1 MGMTNQVLHFLD
13 QVGVY
18 LICMCIP
25 GFLLTFGGIRI
36 IRSKQAISVSRGS
49 HFSWQKPV
57 LLKGKEAI
65 GPGSCLT
72 IFGVALFLLGILA
85 IMGSLQ

>member
-1 MGMTNQVLHFLD
+1 MANQIMHFLD

-25 GFLLTFGGIRI
+25 GFLLTLGGIRI
-36 IRSKQAISVSRGS
+36 IKTKHAISVSRDS
-49 HFSWQKPV
+49 HFGWKKPV
-57 LLKGKEAI
+57 WLKGKEAI

-72 IFGVALFLLGILA
+72 IFGVGLFLLGILA
-85 IMGSLQ
+85 IMGVLQ